1 MAHAQGPGRV
11 PAVLPRPGRVPGGRD
26 DARRRVP
33 GGVRQGRR
41 PVLRGPADARPLGV
55 QAAEYHHRLLPHRH
69 ADPARRRRGLCDQV
83 PRRGRGG
90 VVLVRRRRDQRG
102 RLARG
107 SELLRH
113 PQAAARLGLRE
124 QPVRDLGAAVEADG
138 GEVGGRPG
146 PRLWVR
152 GRLGRRE
159 RRPGLLRGHEAG
171 RGQGPERR
179 RSHPDRGEH
188 VPVPPPHLRRRRPDV
203 PEPGGGR
210 GGQGQGP
217 DPAVR
222 QPPEGSRA
230 HRRRRHRAA
239 PNRRQGPGRRGGG
252 PGLERPRPRAGDGD
266 APPVR
271 GLRCLCRDRPRE
283 HRHGGHPGRTARVGA
298 GWRGPGRGAVV
309 TEKNVVQTIH
319 DTLAE
324 EMRGDDRMVVLGED
338 VGARGGVFR
347 VTAGFLDE
355 FGEQRVLDTPL
366 AESSIVGVAI
376 GMALH
381 GLLPVAEIQF
391 ADFIH
396 PAFDQL
402 VSEAARIR
410 YRSNG
415 DFGVP
420 MVVRAPWGGGVHGA
434 LYHSQSIEAFYGHVP
449 GLKTVV
455 PSTPYDAK
463 GMLRAAIRDPDPVLF
478 LEHKKTY
485 RLIKGGVPDEAYEVP
500 IGVAD
505 VKREGSD
512 LTVVAYGLMLHL
524 CLEAAERL
532 AREDGFEAEVVD
544 LRTIAPLDKQTILQS
559 VRKTAKAMVV
569 YEDNR
574 TYGAGAEVVATIA
587 EELMFELDGPLVR
600 MGGPDIPA
608 MPFAGPLEHFYM
620 PDAERIY
627 ERMRDLARF

>member
-1 MAHAQGPGRV
+1 M
-11 PAVLPRPGRVPGGRD
+11 
-26 DARRRVP
+26 
-33 GGVRQGRR
+33 
-41 PVLRGPADARPLGV
+41 
-55 QAAEYHHRLLPHRH
+55 
-69 ADPARRRRGLCDQV
+69 
-83 PRRGRGG
+83 
-90 VVLVRRRRDQRG
+90 
-102 RLARG
+102 
-107 SELLRH
+107 
-113 PQAAARLGLRE
+113 
-124 QPVRDLGAAVEADG
+124 
-138 GEVGGRPG
+138 
-146 PRLWVR
+146 
-152 GRLGRRE
+152 
-159 RRPGLLRGHEAG
+159 
-171 RGQGPERR
+171 
-179 RSHPDRGEH
+179 
-188 VPVPPPHLRRRRPDV
+188 
-203 PEPGGGR
+203 
-210 GGQGQGP
+210 
-217 DPAVR
+217 
-222 QPPEGSRA
+222 
-230 HRRRRHRAA
+230 
-239 PNRRQGPGRRGGG
+239 
-252 PGLERPRPRAGDGD
+252 
-266 APPVR
+266 
-271 GLRCLCRDRPRE
+271 
-283 HRHGGHPGRTARVGA
+283 
-298 GWRGPGRGAVV
+298 

-324 EMRGDDRMVVLGED
+324 EMQADDRVVVLGED

-355 FGEQRVLDTPL
+355 FGERRVIDTPL

-376 GMALH
+376 GMAMH

-420 MVVRAPWGGGVHGA
+420 LVVRAPWGGGVHGA

-485 RLIKGGVPDEAYEVP
+485 RLIKGEVPDEPYEVP

-544 LRTIAPLDKQTILQS
+544 LRTIAPLDKRTILES

-600 MGGPDIPA
+600 IGGPDIPA